1 MNQSIQYQNQ
11 QQPITKTRVFNISS
25 KNAIKR
31 NGTKNSNLS
40 IALPSLMNKTDNVLN
55 IYFSIVHCEIPNSM
69 YLINSNNNILNFGIP
84 YTTTLTIGNYN
95 VNTFMTMISSLLP
108 SGMTLSYNSLTYQF
122 TFSYTTSFSILST
135 STCLSLI
142 GLGTTTSSTS
152 NSIICPYPINFLPL
166 PRIHFRSPQL
176 NFGCYNSVD
185 TTSDTFLCLQ
195 NNGNIGGMILYNN
208 YAKLRHHY
216 EKEDLLNLDIRITDD
231 NNNEIDFNNFDW
243 YLSFQI
249 DFEYLPLFDN
259 NLSLSKITHSDIPHL
274 ATFDNSFPF
283 PLN

>member
-135 STCLSLI
+135 STCFKY
-142 GLGTTTSSTS
+142 
-152 NSIICPYPINFLPL
+152 N
-166 PRIHFRSPQL
+166 RFR
-176 NFGCYNSVD
+176 
-185 TTSDTFLCLQ
+185 
-195 NNGNIGGMILYNN
+195 
-208 YAKLRHHY
+208 
-216 EKEDLLNLDIRITDD
+216 
-231 NNNEIDFNNFDW
+231 NNNIIN
-243 YLSFQI
+243 Q
-249 DFEYLPLFDN
+249 
-259 NLSLSKITHSDIPHL
+259 
-274 ATFDNSFPF
+274 
-283 PLN
+283 